1 MAQCVRATVQTILIH
16 RVRVRVPHMVR
27 QVNVPLAN
35 QVTITMWGG
44 IELSL
49 YDQYSL
55 GCPGGGPFGQKTF
68 IFQQGAL
75 LENRTPDFFAATPIL
90 NSLCYSAI
98 VIKVVEMC
106 AFI

>member
-27 QVNVPLAN
+27 QVNHALAI
-35 QVTITMWGG
+35 QVTLTMWGG

-75 LENRTPDFFAATPIL
+75 LENRTPDFLAATPIL

-98 VIKVVEMC
+98 VTKDVEMC
-106 AFI
+106 SFI